1 MMKYTPYDIHT
12 GKCNQNSI
20 LEGWR
25 SLKEKHGNHKETAC
39 SKQNDIVCFI
49 LPILF
54 LYVFEKMVHSFIVMP
69 LSTEPWA
76 IKYIPM
82 SINRI
87 KSKWAMFLP
96 VALKSF
102 ILREK

>member
-1 MMKYTPYDIHT
+1 MMEYAPCDIYTGECNKYR
-12 GKCNQNSI
+12 I

-25 SLKEKHGNHKETAC
+25 ALKEEHGNHKETAS
-39 SKQNDIVCFI
+39 SKENNIVCFI

-54 LYVFEKMVHSFIVMP
+54 LYVFDEMVHSFIVMP

-87 KSKWAMFLP
+87 KSKCAMFLP
-96 VALKSF
+96 VARKSF
-102 ILREK
+102 IRREK